1 MDLNLRRILDLLTG
15 SPPKN
20 NIRSTGGS
28 VTSPKNNIRDALL
41 TKKAQDAAV
50 DSFENYV
57 MNEDLKKAQKKF
69 RIIRRAAK
77 HANAL
82 RMSPAGI
89 ATMYGG
95 AVIKSMMDSRERKKT
110 RKESKELQYRNMLK
124 PLPPVQM
131 PNSRPFG
138 PEMYAP

>member
-1 MDLNLRRILDLLTG
+1 MDFNLRRIIDLLTG

-41 TKKAQDAAV
+41 TRKAQDAAV

-69 RIIRRAAK
+69 RTIRRAYT
-77 HANAL
+77 HANVL
-82 RMSPAGI
+82 RMSPVGL

-95 AVIKSMMDSRERKKT
+95 AAIKAMTDSRQRQQT
-110 RKESKELQYRNMLK
+110 RKENEELIYRNILK

-131 PNSRPFG
+131 PNTRPFS